1 MKRNKGAQPGNRN
14 ARKHGFYSKVM
25 TRSEKLELQK
35 AVSVEGL
42 GDEIALLRLKI
53 FQLLERDPDNL
64 NLVLQAS
71 DILGRLVHINYLN
84 PLPSMAIRFI
94 CHFSLIRFKISLSR
108 FSENLFFRE
117 DTPPEN
123 SC

>member
-1 MKRNKGAQPGNRN
+1 MKRNKGDQPGNRN
-14 ARKHGFYSKVM
+14 ARKHGFYSKVL

-84 PLPSMAIRFI
+84 PRHDNGLKLAIGNVWREIALPMGVKIDENFI
-94 CHFSLIRFKISLSR
+94 GQL
-108 FSENLFFRE
+108 
-117 DTPPEN
+117 
-123 SC
+123 